1 MAPAPGGGQSDRL
14 QLGNLCSNRFKDTA
28 KVSHNIRIPKAQNR
42 HTAFRE
48 PHAAPSVSFTYLS
61 VLTTIKLDRK
71 SENGTIEIQHK
82 VAGRMLA
89 TKVDAKLS
97 IAQLL
102 PKPHF
107 DIGGFAAQLSRTSR
121 FQCRQIKPGSFDPHP
136 ARCARRPPLFKG
148 RYRCGVVGE
157 GPRTHKPRPF
167 RGSPPLEKGRSAA
180 EGRRVGIILIDRA
193 CITPPSSPRRRSSAR
208 RRRDRHP
215 MSR

>member
-28 KVSHNIRIPKAQNR
+28 KVSHNIRIPKAQDR

-107 DIGGFAAQLSRTSR
+107 DIGGFAAKATR
-121 FQCRQIKPGSFDPHP
+121 CRHLKRRAIKARLLDPHP
-136 ARCARRPPLFKG
+136 ARFASRPP
-148 RYRCGVVGE
+148 
-157 GPRTHKPRPF
+157 PF
-167 RGSPPLEKGRSAA
+167 RGRENQGTSL
-180 EGRRVGIILIDRA
+180 
-193 CITPPSSPRRRSSAR
+193 
-208 RRRDRHP
+208 
-215 MSR
+215 